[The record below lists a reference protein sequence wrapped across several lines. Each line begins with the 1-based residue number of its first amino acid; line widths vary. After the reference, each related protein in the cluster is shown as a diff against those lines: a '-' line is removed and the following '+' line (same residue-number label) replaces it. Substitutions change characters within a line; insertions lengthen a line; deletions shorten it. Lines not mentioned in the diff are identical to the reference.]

1 MTNDAENYV
10 EQHFVRSK
18 DACRSDHLFSPP
30 GMLAHT
36 VLQNLLLYS
45 KFILLIK
52 VAVSGNQVNNCC
64 LG

>member
-1 MTNDAENYV
+1 MTMDAENYV

-18 DACRSDHLFSPP
+18 DACRADHLFSPP
-30 GMLAHT
+30 EMVAHT

-45 KFILLIK
+45 KFILLMK
-52 VAVSGNQVNNCC
+52 EAVSGNQVNNCS